1 MSVQTKITTRK
12 SGKETK
18 RYYATDYDSVA
29 KKSLCGPLREK
40 RSEALTDESKIRRE
54 METQRKDGASSKV
67 QSKTLTIAELY
78 AAWQPHAQKALAAP
92 TYKVYVGYYNK
103 YIGPVFG
110 DRKIAS
116 LTSDHFREYIRLL
129 SQKYAPATV
138 NKTINVLSNMS
149 HFCQDEYKMAL
160 PLGTA
165 RRLSV
170 PKKEK
175 AVWTPTQIHAFLS
188 FAKSSGSQYYPLLI
202 VSALCAARPGEVCG
216 MLQKE
221 YRPDL
226 CGISINSGYSKFK
239 DKTSLKTAGSHR
251 WLPLPPAAIEQIDK
265 HIAWKDSMRANHP
278 AFADNDF
285 LFVSRFGAPITPDVY
300 SKGFRRLLA
309 SYNDAFPEDPLP
321 EIPLYNQRHSFA
333 TNILTGSEPAK
344 VRDVAAIMGNSPR
357 VMLECYAQVVQETN
371 SAVISGYS
379 DTVLK
384 SV

>member
-18 RYYATDYDSVA
+18 RYYATVYDAVA

-54 METQRKDGASSKV
+54 MEMQRNDSVSSKA
-67 QSKTLTIAELY
+67 QHKTLTVADLY
-78 AAWQPHAQKALAAP
+78 AAWQPHAQKTLASP
-92 TYKVYVGYYNK
+92 TYKVYAGYYSK
-103 YIGPVFG
+103 YIEPVFG

-116 LTSDHFREYIRLL
+116 LTSDHFREYVRLL
-129 SQKYAPATV
+129 SQKYAPATA
-138 NKTINVLSNMS
+138 NMS
-149 HFCQDEYKMAL
+149 HFCQDEYKISL
-160 PLGTA
+160 PLETA
-165 RRLSV
+165 HRLPI

-175 AVWTPTQIHAFLS
+175 AVWTPEQIRAFLS
-188 FAKSSGSQYYPLLI
+188 FAKGSQYYPLLI
-202 VSALCAARPGEVCG
+202 VSALCAARPGEICG
-216 MLQKE
+216 LLQKD

-226 CGISINSGYSKFK
+226 GGISINSGYSKFK

-251 WLPLPPAAIEQIDK
+251 WLPLPPAAIDQINK
-265 HIAWKDSMRANHP
+265 HIAWKDSMRVNHP
-278 AFADNDF
+278 VFADNDF

-309 SYNDAFPEDPLP
+309 SYNDTFPSDPLP

-379 DTVLK
+379 DTVLR
-384 SV
+384 SI

>member
-18 RYYATDYDSVA
+18 RYYATVYDAVA

-54 METQRKDGASSKV
+54 MEMQRNDSVSSKA
-67 QSKTLTIAELY
+67 QHKTLTVADLY
-78 AAWQPHAQKALAAP
+78 AAWQPHAQKTLASP
-92 TYKVYVGYYNK
+92 TYKVYAGYYSK
-103 YIGPVFG
+103 YIEPVFG

-116 LTSDHFREYIRLL
+116 LTSDHFREYVRLL

-138 NKTINVLSNMS
+138 NKTINVLANMS
-149 HFCQDEYKMAL
+149 HFCQDEYKISL
-160 PLGTA
+160 PLETA
-165 RRLSV
+165 HRLPI

-175 AVWTPTQIHAFLS
+175 AVWTPEQIRAFLS
-188 FAKSSGSQYYPLLI
+188 FAKGSQYYPLLI
-202 VSALCAARPGEVCG
+202 VSALCAARPGEICG
-216 MLQKE
+216 LLQKD

-226 CGISINSGYSKFK
+226 GGISINSGYSKFK
-239 DKTSLKTAGSHR
+239 DKTSLKTAGPPR
-251 WLPLPPAAIEQIDK
+251 WLPLPPAAIDQINK
-265 HIAWKDSMRANHP
+265 HIAWKDSMRVNHP
-278 AFADNDF
+278 VFADNDF

-309 SYNDAFPEDPLP
+309 SYNDTFPSDPLP

-379 DTVLK
+379 DTVLR
-384 SV
+384 SI

>member
-18 RYYATDYDSVA
+18 RYYATVYNAVA

-54 METQRKDGASSKV
+54 MEMQRNDSVSSKA
-67 QSKTLTIAELY
+67 QHKTLTVADLY
-78 AAWQPHAQKALAAP
+78 AAWQPHAQKTLASP
-92 TYKVYVGYYNK
+92 TYKVYAGYYSK
-103 YIGPVFG
+103 YIEPVFG

-116 LTSDHFREYIRLL
+116 LTSDHFREYVRLL

-138 NKTINVLSNMS
+138 NKTINVLANMS
-149 HFCQDEYKMAL
+149 HFCQDEYKISLHLETAHRL
-160 PLGTA
+160 PI
-165 RRLSV
+165 

-175 AVWTPTQIHAFLS
+175 AVWTPEQIRAFLS
-188 FAKSSGSQYYPLLI
+188 FAKGSQYYPLLI
-202 VSALCAARPGEVCG
+202 VSALCAARPGEICG
-216 MLQKE
+216 LLQKD

-226 CGISINSGYSKFK
+226 GGISINSGYSKFK

-251 WLPLPPAAIEQIDK
+251 WLPLPPAAIDQINK
-265 HIAWKDSMRANHP
+265 HIAWKDSMRVNHP
-278 AFADNDF
+278 VFADNDF

-309 SYNDAFPEDPLP
+309 SYNDTFPSDPLP

-379 DTVLK
+379 DTVLR
-384 SV
+384 SI

>member
-1 MSVQTKITTRK
+1 MSVQTKIKTRK

-18 RYYATDYDSVA
+18 RYYATVYDAVA

-54 METQRKDGASSKV
+54 MEMQRNDSVSSKA
-67 QSKTLTIAELY
+67 QHKTLTVADLY
-78 AAWQPHAQKALAAP
+78 AAWQPHAQKTLASP
-92 TYKVYVGYYNK
+92 TYKVYAGYYSK
-103 YIGPVFG
+103 YIEPVFG

-116 LTSDHFREYIRLL
+116 LTSDHFREYVRLL

-138 NKTINVLSNMS
+138 NKTINVLANMS
-149 HFCQDEYKMAL
+149 HFCQDEYKISL
-160 PLGTA
+160 PLETA
-165 RRLSV
+165 HRLPI

-175 AVWTPTQIHAFLS
+175 AVWTPEQIRAFLS
-188 FAKSSGSQYYPLLI
+188 FAKGSQYYPLLI
-202 VSALCAARPGEVCG
+202 VSALCAARPGEICG
-216 MLQKE
+216 LLQKD

-226 CGISINSGYSKFK
+226 GGISINSGYSKFK

-251 WLPLPPAAIEQIDK
+251 WLPLPPAAIDQINK
-265 HIAWKDSMRANHP
+265 HIAWKDSMRVNHP
-278 AFADNDF
+278 VFADNDF

-309 SYNDAFPEDPLP
+309 SYNDTFPSDPLP

-379 DTVLK
+379 DTVLR
-384 SV
+384 SI

>member
-1 MSVQTKITTRK
+1 MEMQRN
-12 SGKETK
+12 
-18 RYYATDYDSVA
+18 DSV
-29 KKSLCGPLREK
+29 
-40 RSEALTDESKIRRE
+40 
-54 METQRKDGASSKV
+54 SSKA
-67 QSKTLTIAELY
+67 QHKTLTVADLY
-78 AAWQPHAQKALAAP
+78 AAWQPHAQKTLASP
-92 TYKVYVGYYNK
+92 TYKVYAGYYSK
-103 YIGPVFG
+103 YIEPVFG

-116 LTSDHFREYIRLL
+116 LTSDHFREYVRLL

-138 NKTINVLSNMS
+138 NKTINVLANMS
-149 HFCQDEYKMAL
+149 HFCQDEYKISL
-160 PLGTA
+160 PLETA
-165 RRLSV
+165 HRLPI

-175 AVWTPTQIHAFLS
+175 AVWTPEQIRAFLS
-188 FAKSSGSQYYPLLI
+188 FAKGSQYYPLLI
-202 VSALCAARPGEVCG
+202 VSALCAARPGEICG
-216 MLQKE
+216 LLQKD

-226 CGISINSGYSKFK
+226 GGISINSGYSKFK

-251 WLPLPPAAIEQIDK
+251 WLPLPPAAIDQINK
-265 HIAWKDSMRANHP
+265 HIAWKDSMRVNHP
-278 AFADNDF
+278 VFADNDF

-309 SYNDAFPEDPLP
+309 SYNDTFPSDPLP

-379 DTVLK
+379 DTVLR
-384 SV
+384 SI

>member
-18 RYYATDYDSVA
+18 RYYATVYDAVA

-54 METQRKDGASSKV
+54 MEMQRNDSVSSKA
-67 QSKTLTIAELY
+67 QHKTLTVADLY
-78 AAWQPHAQKALAAP
+78 AAWQPHAQKTLASP
-92 TYKVYVGYYNK
+92 TYKVYAGYYSK
-103 YIGPVFG
+103 YIEPVFG

-116 LTSDHFREYIRLL
+116 LTSDHFREYVRLL

-138 NKTINVLSNMS
+138 NKTINVLANMS
-149 HFCQDEYKMAL
+149 HFCQDEYKISL
-160 PLGTA
+160 PLETA
-165 RRLSV
+165 HRLPI

-175 AVWTPTQIHAFLS
+175 AVWTPEQIRAFLS
-188 FAKSSGSQYYPLLI
+188 FAKGSQYYPLLI
-202 VSALCAARPGEVCG
+202 VSALCAARPGEICG
-216 MLQKE
+216 LLQKD

-226 CGISINSGYSKFK
+226 GGISINSGYSKFK

-251 WLPLPPAAIEQIDK
+251 WLPLPPAAIDQINK
-265 HIAWKDSMRANHP
+265 HIAWKDSMRVNHP
-278 AFADNDF
+278 VFADNDF

-309 SYNDAFPEDPLP
+309 SYNDTFPSDPLP

-357 VMLECYAQVVQETN
+357 VMQECYAQVVQETN

-379 DTVLK
+379 DTVLR
-384 SV
+384 SI

>member
-18 RYYATDYDSVA
+18 RYYATVYDSVA
-29 KKSLCGPLREK
+29 KKSVCGPLREK
-40 RSEALTDESKIRRE
+40 RSESLTDESKIRRE
-54 METQRKDGASSKV
+54 MEMQRKDGASSKV

-116 LTSDHFREYIRLL
+116 LTSDHFREYVRLL

-149 HFCQDEYKMAL
+149 RFCQDEYKMAL

-251 WLPLPPAAIEQIDK
+251 TFTPKASGGCL
-265 HIAWKDSMRANHP
+265 HP
-278 AFADNDF
+278 IMMP
-285 LFVSRFGAPITPDVY
+285 SRRIR
-300 SKGFRRLLA
+300 FRR
-309 SYNDAFPEDPLP
+309 SRC
-321 EIPLYNQRHSFA
+321 I
-333 TNILTGSEPAK
+333 T
-344 VRDVAAIMGNSPR
+344 
-357 VMLECYAQVVQETN
+357 
-371 SAVISGYS
+371 S
-379 DTVLK
+379 DTLLPQI
-384 SV
+384 S

>member
-18 RYYATDYDSVA
+18 RYYATVYDAVA

-54 METQRKDGASSKV
+54 MEMQRNDSVSSKA
-67 QSKTLTIAELY
+67 QHKTLTVADLY
-78 AAWQPHAQKALAAP
+78 AAWQPHAQKTLASP
-92 TYKVYVGYYNK
+92 TYKVYAGYYSK
-103 YIGPVFG
+103 YIEPVFG

-116 LTSDHFREYIRLL
+116 LTSDHFREYVRLL

-138 NKTINVLSNMS
+138 NKTINVLANMS
-149 HFCQDEYKMAL
+149 HFCQDEYKISL
-160 PLGTA
+160 PLETA
-165 RRLSV
+165 HRLPI

-175 AVWTPTQIHAFLS
+175 AVWTPEQIRAFLS
-188 FAKSSGSQYYPLLI
+188 FAKGSQYYPLLI
-202 VSALCAARPGEVCG
+202 VSALCAARPGEICG
-216 MLQKE
+216 LLQKD

-226 CGISINSGYSKFK
+226 GGISINSGYSKFK

-251 WLPLPPAAIEQIDK
+251 WLPLPPAAIDQINK
-265 HIAWKDSMRANHP
+265 HIAWKYSMRVNHP
-278 AFADNDF
+278 VFADNDF

-309 SYNDAFPEDPLP
+309 SYNDTFPSDPLP

-379 DTVLK
+379 DTVLR
-384 SV
+384 SI

>member
-18 RYYATDYDSVA
+18 RYYATVYDAVA

-54 METQRKDGASSKV
+54 MEMQRNDSVSSKA
-67 QSKTLTIAELY
+67 QHKTLTVADLY
-78 AAWQPHAQKALAAP
+78 AAWQPHAQKTLASP
-92 TYKVYVGYYNK
+92 TYKVYAGYYSK
-103 YIGPVFG
+103 YIEPVFG

-116 LTSDHFREYIRLL
+116 LTSDHFREYVRLL

-138 NKTINVLSNMS
+138 NKTINVLANMS
-149 HFCQDEYKMAL
+149 HFCQDEYKISL
-160 PLGTA
+160 PLETA
-165 RRLSV
+165 HRLPI

-175 AVWTPTQIHAFLS
+175 AVWTPEQIRAFLS
-188 FAKSSGSQYYPLLI
+188 FAKGSQYYPLLI
-202 VSALCAARPGEVCG
+202 VSALCAARPGEICG
-216 MLQKE
+216 LLQKD

-226 CGISINSGYSKFK
+226 GGISINSGYSKFK

-251 WLPLPPAAIEQIDK
+251 WLPLPPAAIDQINK
-265 HIAWKDSMRANHP
+265 HIAWKDSMRVNHP
-278 AFADNDF
+278 VFADNDF

-309 SYNDAFPEDPLP
+309 SYNDTFPSDPLP

-344 VRDVAAIMGNSPR
+344 VRNVAAIMGNSPR

-379 DTVLK
+379 DTVLR
-384 SV
+384 SI

>member
-18 RYYATDYDSVA
+18 RYYATVYDAVA

-40 RSEALTDESKIRRE
+40 RSEALTDESKKRRE
-54 METQRKDGASSKV
+54 MEMQRNDSVSSKA
-67 QSKTLTIAELY
+67 QHKTLTVADLY
-78 AAWQPHAQKALAAP
+78 AAWQPHAQKTLASP
-92 TYKVYVGYYNK
+92 TYKVYAGYYSK
-103 YIGPVFG
+103 YIEPVFG

-116 LTSDHFREYIRLL
+116 LTSDHFREYVRLL

-138 NKTINVLSNMS
+138 NKTINVLANMS
-149 HFCQDEYKMAL
+149 HFCQDEYKISL
-160 PLGTA
+160 PLETA
-165 RRLSV
+165 HRLPI

-175 AVWTPTQIHAFLS
+175 AVWTPEQIRAFLS
-188 FAKSSGSQYYPLLI
+188 FAKGSQYYPLLI
-202 VSALCAARPGEVCG
+202 VSALCAARPGEICG
-216 MLQKE
+216 LLQKD

-226 CGISINSGYSKFK
+226 GGISINSGYSKFK

-251 WLPLPPAAIEQIDK
+251 WLPLPPAAIDQINK
-265 HIAWKDSMRANHP
+265 HIAWKDSMRVNHP
-278 AFADNDF
+278 VFADNDF

-309 SYNDAFPEDPLP
+309 SYNDTFPSDPLP

-379 DTVLK
+379 DTVLR
-384 SV
+384 SI

>member
-1 MSVQTKITTRK
+1 MSVQVKITTKRN
-12 SGKETK
+12 GRETK
-18 RYYATDYDSVA
+18 RYYAAVYDSVT

-40 RSEALTDESKIRRE
+40 RSDALTDESKIRRE
-54 METQRKDGASSKV
+54 MEMQRKDGASGKA

-78 AAWQPHAQKALAAP
+78 AAWQPHAQKTLAAP
-92 TYKVYVGYYNK
+92 TYKVYVGYYSK
-103 YIGPVFG
+103 YIEPVFG
-110 DRKIAS
+110 DRKITS
-116 LTSDHFREYIRLL
+116 LTSDHFREYVRLL

-138 NKTINVLSNMS
+138 NKTINVLANMS
-149 HFCQDEYKMAL
+149 HFCQDEYKISL
-160 PLGTA
+160 PLETA
-165 RRLSV
+165 RRLPI

-175 AVWTPTQIHAFLS
+175 AVWTPEQIRAFLS
-188 FAKSSGSQYYPLLI
+188 FAKGSQYYPLLI

-226 CGISINSGYSKFK
+226 SGISINSGYSKFK

-278 AFADNDF
+278 AFADNEF

>member
-18 RYYATDYDSVA
+18 RYYATVYDAVA

-54 METQRKDGASSKV
+54 MEMQRNDSVSSKA
-67 QSKTLTIAELY
+67 QHKTLPVADLY
-78 AAWQPHAQKALAAP
+78 AAWQPHAQKTLASP
-92 TYKVYVGYYNK
+92 TYKDYAGYYSK
-103 YIGPVFG
+103 YIEPVFG

-116 LTSDHFREYIRLL
+116 LTSDHFREYVRLL

-138 NKTINVLSNMS
+138 NKTINVLANMS
-149 HFCQDEYKMAL
+149 HFCQDEYKISL
-160 PLGTA
+160 PLEPA
-165 RRLSV
+165 HRLPI

-175 AVWTPTQIHAFLS
+175 AVWTPEQLRAFLS
-188 FAKSSGSQYYPLLI
+188 FAKGSQYYPLLI
-202 VSALCAARPGEVCG
+202 VSALCAARPGEICG
-216 MLQKE
+216 LLQKD

-226 CGISINSGYSKFK
+226 GGISINSGYSKFK

-251 WLPLPPAAIEQIDK
+251 WLPLPPAAIDQINK
-265 HIAWKDSMRANHP
+265 HIAWKDSMRVNHP
-278 AFADNDF
+278 VFADNDF

-309 SYNDAFPEDPLP
+309 SYNDTFPSDPLP

-379 DTVLK
+379 DTVLR
-384 SV
+384 SI

>member
-18 RYYATDYDSVA
+18 RYYATVYDAVA

-54 METQRKDGASSKV
+54 MEMQRNDSVSSKA
-67 QSKTLTIAELY
+67 QHKTLTVADLY
-78 AAWQPHAQKALAAP
+78 AAWQPHAQKTLASP
-92 TYKVYVGYYNK
+92 TYKVYAGYYSK
-103 YIGPVFG
+103 YIEPVFG

-116 LTSDHFREYIRLL
+116 LTSDHFREYVRLL

-138 NKTINVLSNMS
+138 NKTINVLANMS
-149 HFCQDEYKMAL
+149 HFCQDEYKISL
-160 PLGTA
+160 PLETA
-165 RRLSV
+165 HRLPI

-175 AVWTPTQIHAFLS
+175 AVWTPEQIRAFLS
-188 FAKSSGSQYYPLLI
+188 FAKGSQYYPLLI
-202 VSALCAARPGEVCG
+202 VSALCAARPGEICG
-216 MLQKE
+216 LLQKD

-226 CGISINSGYSKFK
+226 GGISINSGYSKFK

-251 WLPLPPAAIEQIDK
+251 WLPLPPAAIDQINK
-265 HIAWKDSMRANHP
+265 HIAWKDSMRVNHP
-278 AFADNDF
+278 VFADNDF

-309 SYNDAFPEDPLP
+309 SYNDTFPSDPLP

-333 TNILTGSEPAK
+333 RNILTGSEPAK

-379 DTVLK
+379 DTVLR
-384 SV
+384 SI

>member
-1 MSVQTKITTRK
+1 MSVQVKITTRK
-12 SGKETK
+12 NGKETK
-18 RYYATDYDSVA
+18 RYYATVYDSVA

-54 METQRKDGASSKV
+54 MEMQRKDGVSGKA
-67 QSKTLTIAELY
+67 QSKTLTVAELY
-78 AAWQPHAQKALAAP
+78 AAWQPHAQKTLAAP
-92 TYKVYVGYYNK
+92 TYKVYTGYYSK
-103 YIGPVFG
+103 YIEPVFG

-116 LTSDHFREYIRLL
+116 LTSDHFREYVRLL

-138 NKTINVLSNMS
+138 NKTINVLANMS
-149 HFCQDEYKMAL
+149 HFCQDEYKISL
-160 PLGTA
+160 PLETA
-165 RRLSV
+165 RRLPI

-175 AVWTPTQIHAFLS
+175 AVWTPEQIRAFLS
-188 FAKSSGSQYYPLLI
+188 FVKGSQYYPLLI

-226 CGISINSGYSKFK
+226 GGISINSGYSKFK

-251 WLPLPPAAIEQIDK
+251 WLPLPPAAIDQLNK
-265 HIAWKDSMRANHP
+265 HLAWKESMRANHP
-278 AFADNDF
+278 AFADNEF

-309 SYNDAFPEDPLP
+309 AYNAEHPDAPLP

-333 TNILTGSEPAK
+333 TNVLTGSEPAK

-357 VMLECYAQVVQETN
+357 VMLECYAQIVQETN